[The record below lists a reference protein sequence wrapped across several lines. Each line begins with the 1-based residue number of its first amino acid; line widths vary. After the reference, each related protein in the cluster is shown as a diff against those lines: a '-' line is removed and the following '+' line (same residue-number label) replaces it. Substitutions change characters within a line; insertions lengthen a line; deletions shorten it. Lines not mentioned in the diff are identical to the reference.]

1 MLKSYEAIYEN
12 GKLNWLGAIPAIN
25 KAKVIV
31 VIEEN
36 DIENTVQ
43 PSIKP
48 KETRPIGLA
57 KGEWQA
63 PLSFFEPLP
72 DDLLKSFEG
81 VNE

>member
-12 GKLNWLGAIPAIN
+12 GKLNWWGTIPAIN

-43 PSIKP
+43 QSIKQFKGFAP
-48 KETRPIGLA
+48 KPKKAISLEEMDNAIQLEAAKRWLA
-57 KGEWQA
+57 
-63 PLSFFEPLP
+63 
-72 DDLLKSFEG
+72 
-81 VNE
+81 